1 MTVADAFALIPA
13 LVPWHDGAAVMRKMP
28 APAGWTGSR
37 WQQACLDA
45 TELLALGWS
54 AIDLFGLHLQAPG
67 SMDCFGLALLLDG
80 GTVAELI
87 GTVAELIGDG
97 TVFLRTSGLG
107 SRCGVDH
114 GSQRCRRGR

>member
-1 MTVADAFALIPA
+1 MTAADACVLIPA
-13 LVPWHDGAAVMRKMP
+13 LAPWHDGVAVMRRMP

-45 TELLALGWS
+45 TRLLALGWS

-80 GTVAELI
+80 GTV
-87 GTVAELIGDG
+87 TELIGDG
-97 TVFLRTSGLG
+97 TVILRTSGLG

-114 GSQRCRRGR
+114 GGQQCRRGR